1 MRPATLASLPS
12 LAPADVRPAPRG
24 ARPSFLHRTLAV
36 AQAIAEVLA
45 EARELRRTLSRRY
58 PFADF

>member
-12 LAPADVRPAPRG
+12 LAPAD
-24 ARPSFLHRTLAV
+24 ARPGPRAPQPGFLRRTFA
-36 AQAIAEVLA
+36 AIAEVLA
-45 EARELRRTLSRRY
+45 EARDLHRTLSRRY